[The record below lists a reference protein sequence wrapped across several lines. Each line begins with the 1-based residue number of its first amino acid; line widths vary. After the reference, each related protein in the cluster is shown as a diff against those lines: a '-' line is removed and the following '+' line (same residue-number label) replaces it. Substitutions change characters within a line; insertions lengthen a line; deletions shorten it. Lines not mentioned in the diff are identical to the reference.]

1 MKVDITKAKWNV
13 DADGTWLSVR
23 VPSVADA
30 KGIVDGMQEDKT
42 YTVEVK
48 RKTKKRSLS
57 QNNYSWMLTD
67 KLAEVML
74 VAGVPLSKDEMHAE
88 MIFRYGQVET
98 DRDGNQVWWSTKQ
111 NVNVAEFY
119 PYAKE
124 CGESELNGETFTH
137 YRIYRGSHTYDTHE
151 MQMFITGIVEECKQ
165 QGIPTETPEEIAR
178 WNLI

>member
-1 MKVDITKAKWNV
+1 MKVDITKAKWTM

-23 VPSVADA
+23 VSSVAEV
-30 KGIVDGMQEDKT
+30 KGIVDGMQDGKP
-42 YTVEVK
+42 YTVEIK
-48 RKTKKRSLS
+48 QKTRKRSLS

-74 VAGVPLSKDEMHAE
+74 VAGVLLTKEKMHAE

-98 DRDGNQVWWSTKQ
+98 DHDGNQVCWSTKQ
-111 NVNVAEFY
+111 DINVAEFY

-124 CGESELNGETFTH
+124 IGESELNGETFRH

-151 MQMFITGIVEECKQ
+151 MYLFITGIVEECKQ
-165 QGIPTETPEEIAR
+165 LGIPTETPEEIAR
-178 WNLI
+178 WNLV

>member
-1 MKVDITKAKWNV
+1 
-13 DADGTWLSVR
+13 
-23 VPSVADA
+23 
-30 KGIVDGMQEDKT
+30 
-42 YTVEVK
+42 
-48 RKTKKRSLS
+48 
-57 QNNYSWMLTD
+57 MLTD

-119 PYAKE
+119 PYAKN
-124 CGESELNGETFTH
+124 CAESELNGETFTH

-151 MQMFITGIVEECKQ
+151 MRMFITGIVEECKQ

-178 WNLI
+178 WSLL

>member
-1 MKVDITKAKWNV
+1 MKIDITKAKWNV

-23 VPSVADA
+23 VPTVAEA
-30 KGIVDGMQEDKT
+30 KGICDGIEPDKQ

-48 RKTKKRSLS
+48 RKTNKRSLS

-74 VAGVPLSKDEMHAE
+74 VAGVKLTKQEMHSE

-98 DRDGNQVWWSTKQ
+98 DRDGNQVWLSTKQ
-111 NVNVAEFY
+111 DVNLTEFY

-124 CGESELNGETFTH
+124 MGESELNGETFTH
-137 YRIYRGSHTYDTHE
+137 YRIYKGSHLYDTHE
-151 MQMFITGIVEECKQ
+151 MYLFITGIIEECKQ
-165 QGIPTETPEEIAR
+165 FGIQTETPEEIAR